1 MLIVFFCVGQGVRVP
16 EERFPYVC
24 HLTYTDVE
32 GNSTCT
38 GVLFH
43 SKWVLTAAH
52 CVDPEG
58 LEPVGQ
64 TPTVLCGFSDRRR
77 TASVPVSLPPR
88 VTNDLRNVGHLA
100 QTLKTKATH
109 IHESWKDST
118 TSGYDIALLELD
130 QSVDL
135 PKPLFAQQTANFDED
150 QEFTFVG
157 WGRTRRERYPRY
169 LQMAT
174 SLVQLAPQP
183 CGEQLGFHPKDH
195 IVCVESPEVT
205 QEACRGGLIKSV
217 PSFYS

>member
-1 MLIVFFCVGQGVRVP
+1 MSLDVHGRGGKRHLYWCAVP
-16 EERFPYVC
+16 QELDYYGGALRRPGRTRTGRTNAYSPLRFQRSSAKC
-24 HLTYTDVE
+24 ICTRKRLRLTNKLGD
-32 GNSTCT
+32 
-38 GVLFH
+38 
-43 SKWVLTAAH
+43 
-52 CVDPEG
+52 
-58 LEPVGQ
+58 
-64 TPTVLCGFSDRRR
+64 
-77 TASVPVSLPPR
+77 
-88 VTNDLRNVGHLA
+88 VGHLA

-109 IHESWKDST
+109 IHESWKGST

-135 PKPLFAQQTANFDED
+135 PEPLFAQQTANFDED

-183 CGEQLGFHPKDH
+183 CGEQLSFHPKDH